1 MTGDCGVPC
10 ETLAEGRTAFG
21 RSIFPNVDLPGMAI
35 DVNGIRVNTK
45 PTKHVTGMETKKWLQ
60 DNNLP
65 VTTDIETMYAYLD
78 EEIEKIRLVNKRN
91 GKKLRRIDNAKL
103 VKQWVEI
110 QTNELRYKNTGRIR
124 RSLLPSPGV
133 GGVGNFVFREVEPT
147 VVKTDEGLLN
157 FSPEIKG
164 VGKYKIDRNA
174 NRRVLSSG
182 ELTFSEEEIS
192 TVESKISD
200 SIEGVFVQE
209 VVVSGQDEEHSV
221 GPLVRT
227 KFAGSDSDLTRRIF
241 ELGEETEK
249 VNESWANEILYVL
262 IGVAGFLMIVFLAL
276 LIYNQRVAKIRF

>member
-1 MTGDCGVPC
+1 
-10 ETLAEGRTAFG
+10 
-21 RSIFPNVDLPGMAI
+21 
-35 DVNGIRVNTK
+35 
-45 PTKHVTGMETKKWLQ
+45 
-60 DNNLP
+60 
-65 VTTDIETMYAYLD
+65 MYAYLD

-110 QTNELRYKNTGRIR
+110 QTNKLRNKNTGRIR

-221 GPLVRT
+221 GPMVRT
-227 KFAGSDSDLTRRIF
+227 KFAGGDSDLTRRIF

>member
-1 MTGDCGVPC
+1 
-10 ETLAEGRTAFG
+10 
-21 RSIFPNVDLPGMAI
+21 
-35 DVNGIRVNTK
+35 
-45 PTKHVTGMETKKWLQ
+45 METKKWLQ